1 MFELTLW
8 ALGSL
13 LKGTALLL
21 AVFVVAGVLRTTSA
35 AFRHLVWSGGILAV
49 LILPFVSLALPW
61 RLPVIAV
68 PEAPRQSVEL
78 AREPTTGAAVPGV
91 QVEPAAQP
99 VASPPATAGDTRR
112 AATGKLPARRT
123 LALWA
128 IGFWL
133 AGVLFV
139 LGRLAFGAAL
149 VRRIVRRASVLET
162 PDWTRPL
169 IEAAD
174 RMALDRVPTLLISDR
189 LPIPFACGVVH
200 PTIVLPQAAREWSD
214 RRRRAVLCHELA
226 HIRRLDLP
234 VNALAQLA
242 CALYWFHPLVW
253 VATHRLRLESERA
266 CDDLVLGV
274 GTRPSEYADHLLQ
287 IVCRAARVR
296 APAMVLPMA
305 ERREFEGRMLAI
317 LEPDVRRES
326 PTRRH
331 AVTLGAFALAFVLPL
346 AALAPRVIP
355 TPVSPAAGKA
365 DETGSRQLERRDVPR
380 TSRTEAATPGSL
392 ATSTA
397 TVPADADPLVEEP
410 AMKPASDLAPAPQG
424 AGKAQRSREEQSSDT
439 TKAKVVAALVA
450 ALSDSVAS
458 VREDAVYALGQLE
471 AEAAV
476 GPLTAS
482 LTRDASPKVRHMAA
496 WALGQIGSP
505 DGVAGLGL
513 AATKDQSEDVRGMAI
528 WALGQ
533 IEDPASVPVLVAVLA
548 DASPEMRG
556 RAAWALGTIEPES
569 APAGL
574 LAALRDAVPSVRL
587 RAAWALGQ
595 IEDPAAWAVPG
606 SVDTKFRCS
615 FGIGGTA
622 WRRDGG
628 SVGSSKSRR

>member
-1 MFELTLW
+1 
-8 ALGSL
+8 
-13 LKGTALLL
+13 
-21 AVFVVAGVLRTTSA
+21 
-35 AFRHLVWSGGILAV
+35 
-49 LILPFVSLALPW
+49 
-61 RLPVIAV
+61 
-68 PEAPRQSVEL
+68 
-78 AREPTTGAAVPGV
+78 
-91 QVEPAAQP
+91 
-99 VASPPATAGDTRR
+99 
-112 AATGKLPARRT
+112 
-123 LALWA
+123 
-128 IGFWL
+128 
-133 AGVLFV
+133 
-139 LGRLAFGAAL
+139 
-149 VRRIVRRASVLET
+149 
-162 PDWTRPL
+162 
-169 IEAAD
+169 
-174 RMALDRVPTLLISDR
+174 MALDRVPTLLISDR

-305 ERREFEGRMLAI
+305 ERREVEGRMLAI

-595 IEDPAAWAVPG
+595 IEDPAAVPALIAAMKDTSAEVRRAAFWAVG
-606 SVDTKFRCS
+606 Q
-615 FGIGGTA
+615 IGGDA
-622 WRRDGG
+622 AEPALLQALQDADPEIRARAARALGGGGGGG
-628 SVGSSKSRR
+628 SHPWPWPWPMPIIK